1 MAVTMNDVARA
12 AGVSL
17 KTVSNVLNN
26 YEFIRP
32 ATRQKV
38 LDAIAEL
45 GYEANLTA
53 RSLRSG
59 KSRMLGLV
67 VSDLS
72 VPYYAELASKLMT
85 VAAARDYRVLVEQ
98 SAATRA
104 NELTALQGSL
114 SQLTDGLLFTP
125 LVLDA
130 NAVAAAR
137 RGTKPLVMLGEHI
150 DDPRFDLVTMKN
162 VGAAKAMT
170 AHLLA
175 GGRRRIAVI
184 GASPGDRA
192 GSPGLRLAGYREA
205 LADAGV
211 DFDPALIVPAEW
223 RRDGGASAVA
233 RLLEG
238 GQPFDAVFGLNDA
251 LALGAMHELLL
262 RGVRVPEDAAV
273 AGFDDIDE
281 ARFSS
286 PSLTTVAPG
295 MHEIAER
302 SVQLLIDRIEGSE
315 KAASGVHVEAE
326 FELRIRA
333 SAPAASVSQLPQ
345 SGTSPTPA
353 AEGKVDS

>member
-38 LDAIAEL
+38 LEAIAEL

-72 VPYYAELASKLMT
+72 VPYYAELASRLMT
-85 VAAARDYRVLVEQ
+85 AAAARGYRVVVEQ
-98 SAATRA
+98 SSAARA
-104 NELTALQGSL
+104 SELTALHGSL

-125 LVLDA
+125 LVL
-130 NAVAAAR
+130 NADDVAAAR

-162 VGAAKAMT
+162 VAAAKAMT

-184 GASPGDRA
+184 GAAPTDNS

-205 LADAGV
+205 LADADV
-211 DFDPALIVPAEW
+211 DFDPDLIVPAEW

-233 RLLEG
+233 RLLAG

-251 LALGAMHELLL
+251 LALGAMHELLI
-262 RGVRVPEDAAV
+262 RGIKVPGDAAV

-295 MHEIAER
+295 MNEIAER
-302 SVQLLIDRIEGSE
+302 SVQLLIDRIEGTV
-315 KAASGVHVEAE
+315 AAAEGVHVEAQ

-333 SAPAASVSQLPQ
+333 SAP
-345 SGTSPTPA
+345 
-353 AEGKVDS
+353 